1 MTNPKTLLLVLAGP
15 VLTVTLNRPEVR
27 NAQNHTMLEELN
39 AALLAAA
46 DDPGVRV
53 IILAGAGDDFSSGH
67 DLSSSD
73 QSMSDDSPGAPA
85 WEERY
90 LLCRRLYLEYTR
102 AWRDLPK
109 PMIAQVQGHC
119 VMGGLMLALACDFI
133 ICADDARFATRSV
146 RWGASSEQYLALP
159 WVIGVAQ
166 AKQALFTGDY
176 IDAATAL
183 RIGLVNEVV
192 ARDDLEGRT
201 QQLAQRIAL
210 QDPFALRMAKK
221 ACNAVLDIQGQRSH
235 LEWAFESW
243 AASALRPSVLERWS
257 SEASLP
263 PAERIRKRDEPFGD

>member
-1 MTNPKTLLLVLAGP
+1 MTSYQTLLLAQAGF
-15 VLTVTLNRPEVR
+15 VLTITLNRPVVR

-39 AALLAAA
+39 AALRTAA

-67 DLSSSD
+67 DLGSSD
-73 QSMSDDSPGAPA
+73 ENTNADPPGTAT

-90 LLCRRLYLEYTR
+90 LLCRRLYLDYTY

-119 VMGGLMLALACDFI
+119 IMGGLMLALACDFI
-133 ICADDARFATRSV
+133 IAADNARFATRSV

-159 WVIGVAQ
+159 WVIGVSQ

-176 IDAATAL
+176 IDASTAV

-192 ARDDLEGRT
+192 ALSDLAQHT
-201 QQLAQRIAL
+201 QQLAQRIAF
-210 QDPFALRMAKK
+210 QDPFALRLAKR
-221 ACNAVLDIQGQRSH
+221 ACNAVLDAQGQRSH
-235 LEWAFESW
+235 LEWAFELW
-243 AASALRPSVLERWS
+243 AASALRPSVSERWA
-257 SEASLP
+257 SEASLA